1 LEDQIANVART
12 KDNYEKLMKWSELL
26 KDALVK
32 CEKDEVNQP
41 DNKKFKDNTKR
52 ASEAYNQSVEKGKK
66 AEDEYQTAVK
76 KANEEI
82 DSYKTKNMP
91 AVLEKFQKWQESR
104 WNITVNAVKKYAA
117 LESETFPTSIE
128 TYVNDLKESA
138 SKASIEEDFKQFV
151 DANKK
156 DQTVA
161 LFSFV
166 KFVGKY
172 INTEEKKRTTNSSEI
187 IHSSFNRI

>member
-1 LEDQIANVART
+1 
-12 KDNYEKLMKWSELL
+12 
-26 KDALVK
+26 
-32 CEKDEVNQP
+32 
-41 DNKKFKDNTKR
+41 
-52 ASEAYNQSVEKGKK
+52 
-66 AEDEYQTAVK
+66 
-76 KANEEI
+76 
-82 DSYKTKNMP
+82 MP

-172 INTEEKKRTTNSSEI
+172 INTEEKKEQQTPVKSSTQVSTEY
-187 IHSSFNRI
+187 SFSTLTAEEKLEQEKLQATKKEEPKKEEAKKEEDPQKKEELKKKLFSEENIFEK